1 MKNST
6 PIDAR
11 KLAYC
16 IAASAIH
23 QISTNAEKLDKE
35 AKETGVESLLDI
47 LAEEALSVAN
57 DILEVCEKDPYLFFT
72 MVMAGVTSIMVNI
85 ANKIPG
91 EQL

>member
-47 LAEEALSVAN
+47 LAAGTMPMAN

-72 MVMAGVTSIMVNI
+72 MVMAGVTSVMVNI
-85 ANKIPG
+85 ADKIPG
-91 EQL
+91 EQR

>member
-35 AKETGVESLLDI
+35 AKESLLDI
-47 LAEEALSVAN
+47 LAEEVLSVAN

>member
-11 KLAYC
+11 PLAYC

-23 QISTNAEKLDKE
+23 QISTSAEKLDKE
-35 AKETGVESLLDI
+35 AKESLLDI
-47 LAEEALSVAN
+47 LAEEALPVAN
-57 DILEVCEKDPYLFFT
+57 DILEVCEKNPYLFFT

>member
-23 QISTNAEKLDKE
+23 QISTNAEKE
-35 AKETGVESLLDI
+35 AKESLLDI
-47 LAEEALSVAN
+47 LAEEVLSVAN